1 MGDPLLLQNQLCFP
15 LYAAAKE
22 TVRCYRAYLDP
33 LGLTY
38 TQYIAMM
45 ALWEHKKMTISE
57 MGRLLYLDSGTLTPM
72 LKKMEQAGLVM
83 RTRSATDERNVEITL
98 TDAGWEMREKAT
110 HVPSGM
116 AQFVNLEPGEVIQL
130 YHLLYKLLDQE
141 VCKDNRTL
149 KKVVYN

>member
-1 MGDPLLLQNQLCFP
+1 MVDPLLLQNQLCFP

-72 LKKMEQAGLVM
+72 LKKMEQAGFLL

-98 TDAGWEMREKAT
+98 TDAGWELREKAM

-141 VCKDNRTL
+141 VTKR
-149 KKVVYN
+149 

>member
-1 MGDPLLLQNQLCFP
+1 MRDPLLLQNQLCFP

-98 TDAGWEMREKAT
+98 TDAGWELREKAM

-141 VCKDNRTL
+141 VTKR
-149 KKVVYN
+149 

>member
-1 MGDPLLLQNQLCFP
+1 MRDPLLLQNQLCFP

-98 TDAGWEMREKAT
+98 TEAGWDLREKALD
-110 HVPSGM
+110 VPSGM

-141 VCKDNRTL
+141 VTKR
-149 KKVVYN
+149 

>member
-1 MGDPLLLQNQLCFP
+1 MRDPLLLQNQLCFP

-72 LKKMEQAGLVM
+72 LKKMEQAGLLM

-98 TDAGWEMREKAT
+98 TDAGWELREKAM

-141 VCKDNRTL
+141 VTKR
-149 KKVVYN
+149 

>member
-45 ALWEHKKMTISE
+45 ALWKHKKMTISE

-98 TDAGWEMREKAT
+98 TDAGWELREKAM

-141 VCKDNRTL
+141 VTKR
-149 KKVVYN
+149 

>member
-98 TDAGWEMREKAT
+98 TDAGWELREKAM

-141 VCKDNRTL
+141 VCKR
-149 KKVVYN
+149 

>member
-98 TDAGWEMREKAT
+98 TDAGWEMREKAM

-141 VCKDNRTL
+141 VCKR
-149 KKVVYN
+149 

>member
-72 LKKMEQAGLVM
+72 LKKMEQAGLLM

-98 TDAGWEMREKAT
+98 TDAGWELREKAM

-141 VCKDNRTL
+141 VTKR
-149 KKVVYN
+149 

>member
-1 MGDPLLLQNQLCFP
+1 MVDPLLLQNQLCFP
-15 LYAAAKE
+15 LYAVAKE
-22 TVRCYRAYLDP
+22 TVRCYRAFLDP

-72 LKKMEQAGLVM
+72 LKKMEQAGFLL

-98 TDAGWEMREKAT
+98 TDAGWELREKAM

-141 VCKDNRTL
+141 VCKR
-149 KKVVYN
+149 

>member
-1 MGDPLLLQNQLCFP
+1 M
-15 LYAAAKE
+15 
-22 TVRCYRAYLDP
+22 RCYRAYLDP

-72 LKKMEQAGLVM
+72 LKKMEQAGLLM

-98 TDAGWEMREKAT
+98 TDAGWELREKAM

-116 AQFVNLEPGEVIQL
+116 AQFVNLEPDEVIQL

-141 VCKDNRTL
+141 VTKR
-149 KKVVYN
+149 

>member
-1 MGDPLLLQNQLCFP
+1 MRDPLLLQNQLCFP

-72 LKKMEQAGLVM
+72 LKKMEQAGFLL

-98 TDAGWEMREKAT
+98 TDAGWELREKAM

-141 VCKDNRTL
+141 VCKR
-149 KKVVYN
+149 

>member
-98 TDAGWEMREKAT
+98 TDAGWELREKAM

-141 VCKDNRTL
+141 VTKR
-149 KKVVYN
+149 

>member
-1 MGDPLLLQNQLCFP
+1 MRDPLLLQNQLCFP

-22 TVRCYRAYLDP
+22 AVRCYRAYLDP

-72 LKKMEQAGLVM
+72 LKKMEQAGLLL

-98 TDAGWEMREKAT
+98 TDAGWELREKAM

-116 AQFVNLEPGEVIQL
+116 AQFVNLEPDEVIQL

-141 VCKDNRTL
+141 VTKR
-149 KKVVYN
+149 

>member
-1 MGDPLLLQNQLCFP
+1 MRDPLLLQNQLCFP

-72 LKKMEQAGLVM
+72 LKKMEQAGFLL
-83 RTRSATDERNVEITL
+83 RTRSATDERNVEITR
-98 TDAGWEMREKAT
+98 TDAGWELREKAM

-141 VCKDNRTL
+141 VTKR
-149 KKVVYN
+149 

>member
-1 MGDPLLLQNQLCFP
+1 MVDPLLLQNQLCFP

-98 TDAGWEMREKAT
+98 TDAGWELREKAM

-141 VCKDNRTL
+141 VTKR
-149 KKVVYN
+149 